1 MKKFFLATAVCLLFF
16 ALSTTSASAVVN
28 DTVKVGL
35 KYGSGALTTA
45 NLENAQ
51 GAGYAFGYFD
61 DQRQFV
67 SLGSTG
73 QITISMTSED
83 SWSCLLYTSRC
94 V

>member
-1 MKKFFLATAVCLLFF
+1 MKKFFLATAVCLLFL

-51 GAGYAFGYFD
+51 GAGYAFGYLTT
-61 DQRQFV
+61 
-67 SLGSTG
+67 SGS
-73 QITISMTSED
+73 
-83 SWSCLLYTSRC
+83 SCPWVPQGRSPSP
-94 V
+94 